1 MKILLDTHIILWAL
15 NGSDELTEDTRTLI
29 SEPSNDV
36 YYSVASLWEVTIKH
50 IAHPNQMLISG
61 SQLSDRCKKM
71 GFVLLPIHEMHV
83 KGLEDLKL
91 ASSAKPHNDPFDRLL
106 LAQAK
111 TEGMKF
117 VTHDSLIPGYNEECV
132 LSV

>member
-15 NGSDELTEDTRTLI
+15 NGSDELTKETKTLI
-29 SEPSNDV
+29 SDPSNDV

-61 SQLSDRCKKM
+61 GQLSDRCKKM
-71 GFVLLPIHEMHV
+71 GFVLLPIHEIHV

-91 ASSAKPHNDPFDRLL
+91 ASSARPHNDPFDRLL